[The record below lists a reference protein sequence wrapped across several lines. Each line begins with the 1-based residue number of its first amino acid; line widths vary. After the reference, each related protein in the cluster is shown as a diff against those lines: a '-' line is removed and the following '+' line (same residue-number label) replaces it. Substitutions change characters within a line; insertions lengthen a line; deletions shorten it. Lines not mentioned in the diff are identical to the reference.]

1 MKIVMDTNVLLM
13 AIPKHS
19 PYRKIFDDLISGV
32 YELIITNEILT
43 EYLEIL
49 EYKTNHII
57 ASNIGEFLINSRFVR
72 KIEIYYKWYLIDQ
85 DPDDNK
91 FVDCAIAGNVRF
103 IVSNDTHFKVL
114 QDISFP
120 TVEVVNIDDF
130 LLELSKSSQNE

>member
-13 AIPKHS
+13 AIPKNS

-49 EYKTNHII
+49 EHKTNHIV
-57 ASNIGEFLINSRFVR
+57 ASNIGEFLINSSFVR
-72 KIEIYYKWYLIDQ
+72 KIEVYYKWHLIEQ

-91 FVDCAIAGNVRF
+91 FVDCAIAGNVKF
-103 IVSNDTHFKVL
+103 IVSNDTHFKAL
-114 QDISFP
+114 HDINFP
-120 TVEVVNIDDF
+120 AVEVVNIDDF

>member
-49 EYKTNHII
+49 EHKTNHII

>member
-103 IVSNDTHFKVL
+103 IVSK
-114 QDISFP
+114 
-120 TVEVVNIDDF
+120 
-130 LLELSKSSQNE
+130 